1 MHQPIGLKTF
11 DPYPDYGRA
20 RGAAQREQRMEVG
33 VQCDHGPLFP
43 LGYRKDLFVGCVAQP
58 TVARVKDVHARVA

>member
-33 VQCDHGPLFP
+33 IQCDDGPSFP
-43 LGYRKDLFVGCVAQP
+43 RGCRQDFFVGCAAQA
-58 TVARVKDVHARVA
+58 TVARVKGVHARVA